1 MFENKNMKKIVLW
14 LAAVALVC
22 FGIGLL
28 IFNITGG
35 YKGNYGS
42 VNFGSVI
49 NSKDSKEYSVNDEKT
64 ASIDGINN
72 IIVEASSADINII
85 PEKRNDVKAHLYG
98 NITATFETKLYL
110 NSSAGTM
117 EISIDKQNIG
127 SFSVYGSS
135 LKLDIYVPE
144 SYTNNLKVKT
154 SSGKINAV
162 NKMNLKDV
170 SFDLSSGNVTMKDLT
185 CENLAVKCSSGA
197 IDGENIIT
205 KSADMDITSGSINLA
220 GFNGNL
226 NGETTSGKI
235 YIEYSDFHND
245 VDLKATSGNIELKL
259 PDYAQFKLQSKAT
272 SGRVSCKFPITVD
285 DSEKRNELNGVVGNG
300 KNSVNVNTTSGNV
313 VISRR

>member
-14 LAAVALVC
+14 LTVVVLVC

-35 YKGNYGS
+35 YKGNYVG
-42 VNFGSVI
+42 VNFGSLI
-49 NSKDSKEYSVNDEKT
+49 TSKDSKEYSVNDEKT
-64 ASIDGINN
+64 AAIQGINE
-72 IIVEASSADINII
+72 ITVEASSADINII

-110 NSSAGTM
+110 NSSGGTM
-117 EISIDKQNIG
+117 EISTDKQKGI
-127 SFSVYGSS
+127 SFSVLGSS
-135 LKLDIYVPE
+135 LKLDIFVPE
-144 SYTNNLKVKT
+144 SYNNNLKVNT
-154 SSGKINAV
+154 ASGKINAV

-170 SFDLSSGNVTMKDLT
+170 SFDLSSGNVSMKDLT
-185 CENLAVKCSSGA
+185 CENLTAKCSSGA
-197 IDGENIIT
+197 INGENIIT
-205 KSADMDITSGSINLA
+205 KSSDVDITSGSINLT
-220 GFNGNL
+220 GFKGNL

-235 YIEYSDFHND
+235 YIDYSDFDNN
-245 VDLKATSGNIELKL
+245 VDLKATSGNIEVRL

-313 VISRR
+313 VISKK